1 MQKPPLIL
9 DATHITA
16 KAPDNWDPFK
26 DTTQGYSFSGMFGP
40 AGANHKTREIM
51 YNTQIALEQEFGA
64 KSTLLPQSIEAE
76 LAATRLEGPTHPLP
90 PAAALVRELGVRNTL
105 IQRKT
110 AELHR
115 QTAIANRFYGSDPL
129 GKKFNDF
136 LNQASAIRRTDRSAG
151 TRELWSQSYRAAHE
165 ARLLSQAIQ
174 LLNQQQVNVLN
185 WLAAVQAE
193 DQARAAAEQ
202 EAHRAAAE
210 LARINEQARLA
221 ALAGAARLA
230 AERERVA
237 AEERRQEAVAEAARL
252 QKEQEEIRNREQARI
267 VALAEA
273 QRMAVEQ
280 ARLAAEAAA
289 RQLAAEQA
297 SIAALADLQRRKE
310 AEKARIERENKL
322 QAEKTRLERQQKAL
336 KRAQRRKRKQ
346 ARKNA
351 RAEAERQAEQ
361 SRLHAQ
367 WQAET
372 EARWQRPTFA
382 NVGSMTAFGPAFTGT
397 LGSFGN
403 NPTTALALRT
413 ALRTGVSL
421 AVAALSTATA
431 PVLVGFATLLVPSS
445 LGNGDLYSAS
455 VPLSDLAPDLTA
467 DLHELAATE
476 GEVDLP
482 VRLGSRT
489 IGNRVEIVIV
499 STDGVTVPANV
510 PVRTAHFDAKKNVYV
525 STASDSIGPI
535 LTWTPLVDPLNP
547 STDFPL
553 VDTELPIYE
562 GANVT
567 PDGGRIDPFP
577 QLDQYGFG
585 GFITVFPIES
595 GIPPTFT
602 MFRDRRQ
609 DPGIATGNGQPVSE
623 NWLGAAS
630 TLQGAPIPEQIA
642 DRLRGREFSSF
653 KAFRRAFWKAVAADS
668 ELSSQLSRL
677 SKIETEKGLAARADQ
692 ADHVG
697 KKRKFDLH
705 HVIPISEG
713 GAVYEID
720 NLRVLTPKQHI
731 KTHSKNREL

>member
-1 MQKPPLIL
+1 MPQEKNIL
-9 DATHITA
+9 VNRGIPRTPSSSSGFGFSAGGVSGPDHSDRAYDAVDYAFEWLNESNTSTEELFNENIKNIIYIT
-16 KAPDNWDPFK
+16 
-26 DTTQGYSFSGMFGP
+26 
-40 AGANHKTREIM
+40 
-51 YNTQIALEQEFGA
+51 
-64 KSTLLPQSIEAE
+64 EAE
-76 LAATRLEGPTHPLP
+76 LAKTRAAVAAVVPLGTDAIEIELRTLKLQLSKARTDHQEHIGIANLYYGHDPLTHKAPDANHKGFELIGRRGGQRAYYNAITKWNVSY
-90 PAAALVRELGVRNTL
+90 AAAYEAKFLAEQIKLLDARLATQNNAIAEANA
-105 IQRKT
+105 KT
-110 AELHR
+110 A
-115 QTAIANRFYGSDPL
+115 
-129 GKKFNDF
+129 
-136 LNQASAIRRTDRSAG
+136 
-151 TRELWSQSYRAAHE
+151 AA
-165 ARLLSQAIQ
+165 A
-174 LLNQQQVNVLN
+174 
-185 WLAAVQAE
+185 
-193 DQARAAAEQ
+193 QARAQAEAQ
-202 EAHRAAAE
+202 RVAE
-210 LARINEQARLA
+210 EQARLA
-221 ALAGAARLA
+221 AVEANRVAAIQAEQHRQQTIAEAARRQKEQQEIQAREQERLAALAETQRLA
-230 AERERVA
+230 AER
-237 AEERRQEAVAEAARL
+237 
-252 QKEQEEIRNREQARI
+252 
-267 VALAEA
+267 
-273 QRMAVEQ
+273 

-297 SIAALADLQRRKE
+297 SLAALADLQRRKE

-322 QAEKTRLERQQKAL
+322 QAERTRLERQQKAL

-361 SRLHAQ
+361 SRWHAQ

-382 NVGSMTAFGPAFTGT
+382 NVGSMTAFGPSFTGT

-431 PVLVGFATLLVPSS
+431 PVLVGFATLLAPSS

-455 VPLSDLAPDLTA
+455 VPLSDLAPDLTV
-467 DLHELAATE
+467 DLYELAATE
-476 GEVDLP
+476 SEVDLP

-489 IGNRVEIVIV
+489 IGNRVEIVVV

-510 PVRTAHFDAKKNVYV
+510 PVRAAHFDAKKNAYI

-535 LTWTPLVDPLNP
+535 VTWTPLVDPLNP

-577 QLDQYGFG
+577 QLDLYGFG

-642 DRLRGREFSSF
+642 DKLRGREFSSF
-653 KAFRRAFWKAVAADS
+653 KAFRRAFWKAVTHDPF
-668 ELSSQLSRL
+668 L
-677 SKIETEKGLAARADQ
+677 IDQ
-692 ADHVG
+692 FTLFN
-697 KKRKFDLH
+697 KFDIRNGLSPSAPPSEQMGRRTKFEIH
-705 HVIPISEG
+705 HVTLISEG
-713 GAVYEID
+713 GSVYDID
-720 NLRVLTPKQHI
+720 NLRLLTPKQHI
-731 KTHSKNREL
+731 ETHSKNGEI